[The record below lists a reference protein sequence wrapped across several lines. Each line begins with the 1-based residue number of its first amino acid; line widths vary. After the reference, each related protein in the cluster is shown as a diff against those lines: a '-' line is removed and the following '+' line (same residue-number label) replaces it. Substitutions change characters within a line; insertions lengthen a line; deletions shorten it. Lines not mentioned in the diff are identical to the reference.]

1 MSKSKRRGITLNLTE
16 YEALILDQAINQF
29 MLNIDLDN
37 YIDEGNKYPKWELVK
52 VHAAQRISLKV
63 EKAS

>member
-1 MSKSKRRGITLNLTE
+1 MTRRKGITINLTE

-37 YIDEGNKYPKWELVK
+37 FVDEGKKYPKWELVK
-52 VHAAQRISLKV
+52 VHAAQRISNKV

>member
-1 MSKSKRRGITLNLTE
+1 MTRRKGININLTE
-16 YEALILDQAINQF
+16 YEALILDQAINHF

-37 YIDEGNKYPKWELVK
+37 FVDEGKNYPKWELVK

>member
-1 MSKSKRRGITLNLTE
+1 MTRRKGITINLTE
-16 YEALILDQAINQF
+16 YEALILDRAINDF

-37 YIDEGNKYPKWELVK
+37 FVDEGKDYPKWELVK
-52 VHAAQRISLKV
+52 VHAAQRISKKV